1 MKISEKQKKPEM
13 NIFKQDQQQPANN
26 YFKKSMLQ
34 SQEFSTTLRRH
45 SVYSGH
51 SGQQQYQEPMT
62 HRISSK
68 QLKSLQKYKTATKND
83 SEKRSADKFKAKLIQ
98 TVS

>member
-51 SGQQQYQEPMT
+51 SGQQ
-62 HRISSK
+62 
-68 QLKSLQKYKTATKND
+68 
-83 SEKRSADKFKAKLIQ
+83 
-98 TVS
+98 